1 MSACAPIAQT
11 LALASHKAMLGG
23 SALGSLG
30 CPFVHDD
37 IAWQALDVAA
47 PQPARMGSYDPEAPA
62 PGAGGS
68 SQDAPKLGYAAFD
81 SADFDADAAVVA
93 PRSAVPSEL
102 PGRDIESEAPV
113 TKAPS
118 ESAEAQLS
126 KGGLSVSGGF
136 SSIEGFNAQASL
148 VRNFRG
154 RNQELSLS
162 ASHSGLQTL
171 VELGFADARFA
182 GGNTLFA
189 ATVFSNSLDAAG
201 FANGT
206 RNSPF
211 EQVSRGITLR
221 FARKLGESIA
231 LVAQYKLS
239 ADTIRLDAGGAG
251 ACSPAAFGSTICGA
265 LGKRTSSIASLTASL
280 DTRDDPVRP
289 TRGYRLRLTQDVAG
303 LGGSTRYARTRL
315 SADAHVGL
323 GRDVQLSISAEAGA
337 IAAAGKRG
345 VPIFDRFYLG
355 GTNLRGFDLRGVGPR
370 AVSAGAAGARVGDTT
385 AGGRFYYAA
394 RAELAVPV
402 GGALGRNGIRPV
414 LFADAGSAFGAKTAG
429 LLPGEQLTG
438 NSATPRVAVGAGLA
452 WMTPLGTMRVD
463 AAKPVAKQ
471 PGDRTQT
478 FSFSLAS
485 AF

>member
-37 IAWQALDVAA
+37 TAWRALDAA
-47 PQPARMGSYDPEAPA
+47 AAQPARMGSYDPEGPA
-62 PGAGGS
+62 PGAGGPPP
-68 SQDAPKLGYAAFD
+68 APPKLGYAAFD
-81 SADFDADAAVVA
+81 SADFDAGIAVAA

-102 PGRDIESEAPV
+102 PGRDIEPEAPA
-113 TKAPS
+113 TKAPP

-148 VRNFRG
+148 VRNFGG

-182 GGNTLFA
+182 GSNTLFA

-201 FANGT
+201 FAGGA
-206 RNSPF
+206 RNAPF

-239 ADTIRLDAGGAG
+239 ADTVRLDGRFAG
-251 ACSPAAFGSTICGA
+251 ACNPAAFGSTICGA
-265 LGKRTSSIASLTASL
+265 LGKRTGSIASLTASL
-280 DTRDDPVRP
+280 DKRDNPAQP
-289 TRGYRLRLTQDVAG
+289 TRGYRLRLTQDIAG

-315 SADAHVGL
+315 SADAHIGL
-323 GRDVQLSISAEAGA
+323 GRDWQLSLGAEGGA
-337 IAAAGKRG
+337 IAGAGKRG

-370 AVSAGAAGARVGDTT
+370 VSSAAGTRVGDTT

-394 RAELAVPV
+394 RAELGVPV
-402 GGALGRNGIRPV
+402 GGVLGRNGIKPV
-414 LFADAGSAFGAKTAG
+414 LFADAGSAFGAKATG
-429 LLPGEQLTG
+429 LLPGERLTG
-438 NSATPRVAVGAGLA
+438 NSAKPRVAVGAGLA
-452 WMTPLGTMRVD
+452 WTTPLGTMRVD
-463 AAKPVAKQ
+463 AAKAVAKQ
-471 PGDRTQT
+471 TGDGTQT
-478 FSFSLAS
+478 FSFSLLS
-485 AF
+485 GF